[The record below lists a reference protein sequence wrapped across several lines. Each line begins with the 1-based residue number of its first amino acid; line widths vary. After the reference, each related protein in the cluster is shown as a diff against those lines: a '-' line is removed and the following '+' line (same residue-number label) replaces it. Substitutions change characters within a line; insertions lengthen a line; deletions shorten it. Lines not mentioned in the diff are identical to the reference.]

1 MAPIEALWPLVE
13 GLLLNFFHLSP
24 MRLVQDGG
32 EYLLDAEDRY
42 LPASLLLGASLMA
55 PRKGL

>member
-1 MAPIEALWPLVE
+1 MALIEALWPLVE

-32 EYLLDAEDRY
+32 EYLLDADRY